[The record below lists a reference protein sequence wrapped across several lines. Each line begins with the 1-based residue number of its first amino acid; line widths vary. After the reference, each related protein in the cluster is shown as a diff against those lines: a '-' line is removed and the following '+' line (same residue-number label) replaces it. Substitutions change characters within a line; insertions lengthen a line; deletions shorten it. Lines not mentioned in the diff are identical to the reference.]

1 MNIKNQSFWTKDFIL
16 LLISNA
22 LLFMTFEML
31 IPTLPLFVET
41 IGGTPSQIG
50 MIIGA
55 FTISALLIRMFSS
68 RLMLVMNKK
77 HILLMGVLIC
87 MLATGSYMFSGS
99 LIAVLIFR
107 LIHGIGFG
115 ISSTYYATLASEQLP
130 HSRLGEGMGY
140 FGVGETVC
148 ISVGPMLGI
157 AILNKSSFNGLFIT
171 GAAILLL
178 SALILLGIT
187 PHPLEKMVLSKNKYK
202 KKIPTKFIEKR
213 ILPQCFLIL
222 LIGVVVSGIMSFL
235 PLFAKQQGIINVVW
249 FFFIAAITGI
259 FIRVISGKIFDQ
271 KGPLYVLIPCGLILI
286 IAMILIACTKSE
298 LILNISALFY
308 GVAFGA
314 IFPAV
319 QAWIINEVEIERRE
333 NAVSLFLNFFDI
345 GIGGGSLLLGLIVE
359 VTSYQAMYL
368 SLILFIIVYLILAA
382 CILKYK
388 KK

>member
-1 MNIKNQSFWTKDFIL
+1 MNVKNQSFWTKDFIL

-31 IPTLPLFVET
+31 IPTLPLFLEN

-50 MIIGA
+50 IIVGS
-55 FTISALLIRMFSS
+55 FTLSALLIRMFSS
-68 RLMLVMNKK
+68 RFMLIMNKK
-77 HILLMGVLIC
+77 YILLMGVLIC
-87 MLATGSYMFSGS
+87 TLATGSYMFSGS

-130 HSRLGEGMGY
+130 HNRLGEGMGY

-157 AILNKSSFNGLFIT
+157 GILSKSSFNGLFIT
-171 GAAILLL
+171 EAAILLL

-187 PHPLEKMVLSKNKYK
+187 PYPLEKMTISENKYK
-202 KKIPTKFIEKR
+202 KRIPIKFIEKR
-213 ILPQCFLIL
+213 VLPQCFLIL
-222 LIGVVVSGIMSFL
+222 LIGIVVSGIMSFL
-235 PLFAKQQGIINVVW
+235 PLFAKQQGINNVVW

-271 KGPLYVLIPCGLILI
+271 KGPLYVLIPCGLVLI
-286 IAMILIACTKSE
+286 IAMILIACSQSE
-298 LILNISALFY
+298 FMLNISALFY

-319 QAWIINEVEIERRE
+319 QAWVINKVEIENRE
-333 NAVSLFLNFFDI
+333 DAVSSFLNFFDI
-345 GIGGGSLLLGLIVE
+345 GIGGGSLLLGIIVE
-359 VTSYQAMYL
+359 VISYKAMYL
-368 SLILFIIVYLILAA
+368 LLILFIIVYLILAV
-382 CILKYK
+382 CIVKYK
-388 KK
+388 K